1 MKVLNIDG
9 EYFLYPKDVENV
21 DEFAV
26 FLDESMRKFIKIR
39 KLFEKDCVRPYSVLE
54 EIKEVHLSV
63 QNITEFFDEEV
74 VILNR
79 DEYEKMLNNVKAK
92 LCSKCDEH
100 DECLKNNDY
109 KEKLCLDCTCCDF
122 YKED

>member
-39 KLFEKDCVRPYSVLE
+39 KLFEKDCVRPYYGLE
-54 EIKEVHLSV
+54 EI
-63 QNITEFFDEEV
+63 
-74 VILNR
+74 
-79 DEYEKMLNNVKAK
+79 
-92 LCSKCDEH
+92 
-100 DECLKNNDY
+100 
-109 KEKLCLDCTCCDF
+109 
-122 YKED
+122 